1 MIDEN
6 KMLTNKLHY
15 FNFYNENEQYYYKE
29 KSCFNKND
37 YDEAKLMMLEFEKLL
52 KIDERHL

>member
-1 MIDEN
+1 
-6 KMLTNKLHY
+6 MLTNKLHY

-37 YDEAKLMMLEFEKLL
+37 YDEAKLVMLEFEKLL